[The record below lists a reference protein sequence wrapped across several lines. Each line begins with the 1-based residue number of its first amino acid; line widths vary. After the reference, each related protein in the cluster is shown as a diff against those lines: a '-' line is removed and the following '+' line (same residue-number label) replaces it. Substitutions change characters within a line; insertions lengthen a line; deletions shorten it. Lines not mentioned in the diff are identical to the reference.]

1 MAASPSYI
9 NLSDS
14 KSDEETWLRG
24 PTIYGM
30 EFFDKHCHF
39 GNEVELTKAN
49 LDHLKSQV
57 NDYKPQIPYYVCK
70 MGKTTN
76 NLTRG
81 KMTFNKEY
89 TEEHLKNYL
98 TVPTTIPITSNTNVW
113 VGTRVRI
120 NKVAT
125 GHAVITTNW
134 PDVVMGA
141 EIKDGDICMFCFYDG
156 TRELG
161 CFVTR
166 LSN

>member
-1 MAASPSYI
+1 MAMI
-9 NLSDS
+9 FTFMCFL
-14 KSDEETWLRG
+14 
-24 PTIYGM
+24 
-30 EFFDKHCHF
+30 
-39 GNEVELTKAN
+39 
-49 LDHLKSQV
+49 Q
-57 NDYKPQIPYYVCK
+57 
-70 MGKTTN
+70 
-76 NLTRG
+76 
-81 KMTFNKEY
+81 TFNKEY

-98 TVPTTIPITSNTNVW
+98 TVPTTIPITSNTNAW

-125 GHAVITTNW
+125 GNAVMTTNW